1 LIKYDELPQKLST
14 DVQKLMDQITVVNG
28 PSKFDLNTII
38 ERYNSNIVSLLEDAR
53 NKHKSLGIS
62 NVPWW
67 AWALMLY
74 LGYDDIYRL
83 VTSWLLF
90 PLIFLGVILFLL
102 KTNPILRPLNTMLS
116 LAFDSIFSNV
126 KQKIL

>member
-1 LIKYDELPQKLST
+1 
-14 DVQKLMDQITVVNG
+14 MDQIVVVNG
-28 PSKFDLNTII
+28 PSKFDLNAII
-38 ERYNSNIVSLLEDAR
+38 ERYNTNIVSLLEDAR

-83 VTSWLLF
+83 FTSWLLIPITILCVF
-90 PLIFLGVILFLL
+90 LILL
-102 KTNPILRPLNTMLS
+102 KTNPYLRPFNTMLS

>member
-1 LIKYDELPQKLST
+1 MINNDELPQKLIT
-14 DVQKLMDQITVVNG
+14 DIQKLMDNITVVNG
-28 PSKFDLNTII
+28 PSKFDLNAII
-38 ERYNSNIVSLLEDAR
+38 ERYNTNIVSLLEDAR
-53 NKHKSLGIS
+53 NKHKNLGIS

-83 VTSWLLF
+83 FTSWLLI
-90 PLIFLGVILFLL
+90 PLTILVIFLILL
-102 KTNPILRPLNTMLS
+102 KTNPYLRPLNTMLS

>member
-1 LIKYDELPQKLST
+1 MINNDELPQKLNT
-14 DVQKLMDQITVVNG
+14 DIQKLMDNITVVNG
-28 PSKFDLNTII
+28 PSKFDLNAII
-38 ERYNSNIVSLLEDAR
+38 ERYNTNIVSLLEDAR
-53 NKHKSLGIS
+53 NKHKNLGIS

-83 VTSWLLF
+83 FTSWLLI
-90 PLIFLGVILFLL
+90 PLTILVIFLILL
-102 KTNPILRPLNTMLS
+102 KTNPYLRPLNTMLS

>member
-1 LIKYDELPQKLST
+1 MIKNDELPQKLST
-14 DVQKLMDQITVVNG
+14 DIQKLMDQIVVVNG
-28 PSKFDLNTII
+28 PSKFDLNAII
-38 ERYNSNIVSLLEDAR
+38 ERYNTNIVSLLEDAR

-62 NVPWW
+62 SVPWW

-83 VTSWLLF
+83 FTSWLLIPITILCVF
-90 PLIFLGVILFLL
+90 LILL
-102 KTNPILRPLNTMLS
+102 KTNPYLRPFNTMLS

>member
-1 LIKYDELPQKLST
+1 MINNDELPQKLNI
-14 DVQKLMDQITVVNG
+14 DIQKLMDNITVVNG
-28 PSKFDLNTII
+28 PSKFDLNAII
-38 ERYNSNIVSLLEDAR
+38 ERYNTNIVSLLEDAR
-53 NKHKSLGIS
+53 NKHKNLGIS

-83 VTSWLLF
+83 FTSWLLI
-90 PLIFLGVILFLL
+90 PLTILVIFLILL
-102 KTNPILRPLNTMLS
+102 KTNPYLRPLNTMLS